1 MGNHQTNSKRQHRPS
16 ECVGFN
22 KHDTDNER
30 LVTIQQRERRISTKS
45 APPLDEFDIKMHHI
59 DSSSITFSIPVL
71 PFDVY
76 ASVTGTFTDWIER
89 KMTKLN
95 GEFKICIQI
104 LHGCHYYRIL
114 VNGRPRFIPNE
125 TIECH
130 TNFGRVHFIYVNTND
145 QNVNNCLD
153 QTVLSLHKL
162 NIWTQEVNNQFIKSD
177 QPPPPH
183 IPPHLLN
190 ILLNQKLPAHCDPDV
205 LPEPNTVML
214 RHLYALSIQNG
225 IMILSTTIRY
235 KQKFVTTCFYK
246 PN

>member
-1 MGNHQTNSKRQHRPS
+1 MGNHQTNTKRQHRPS

-22 KHDTDNER
+22 KHDSDDER

-45 APPLDEFDIKMHHI
+45 APPLDELNIIMHSI
-59 DSSSITFSIPVL
+59 DSTLITFSIPVL
-71 PFDVY
+71 PFDTY
-76 ASVTGTFTDWIER
+76 ASVTGTFTDWIEH
-89 KMTKLN
+89 KMTKTN
-95 GEFKICIQI
+95 GEFKLCIQI
-104 LHGCHYYRIL
+104 QHGCHYYKIL

-130 TNFGRVHFIYVNTND
+130 IKFGRVHFLYVNVND
-145 QNVNNCLD
+145 QNINYYFER
-153 QTVLSLHKL
+153 TIASFHKL
-162 NIWTQEVNNQFIKSD
+162 NLWTKEINNQLIKND
-177 QPPPPH
+177 QSSPPH

-190 ILLNQKLPAHCDPDV
+190 IILNQKLPDYCDPDV

-235 KQKFVTTCFYK
+235 KQKFVTICFYK

>member
-1 MGNHQTNSKRQHRPS
+1 MGNHQASSKRQHRPS

-22 KHDTDNER
+22 KYDTDNEH
-30 LVTIQQRERRISTKS
+30 LVTILQRERRISTKS
-45 APPLDEFDIKMHHI
+45 APPLDEFNMATFTI
-59 DSSSITFSIPVL
+59 DSSLITFSIPIL
-71 PFDVY
+71 PFDAY
-76 ASVTGTFTDWIER
+76 ASVTGTFTDWIEH
-89 KMTKLN
+89 KMAKSN
-95 GEFKICIQI
+95 GEFNIRIRI
-104 LHGCHYYRIL
+104 EHGCHYYRIL
-114 VNGRPRFIPNE
+114 VNGQPRFIPNE

-130 TNFGRVHFIYVNTND
+130 GKFGRVHFLYVTTND
-145 QNVNNCLD
+145 QNLNNHLE
-153 QTVLSLHKL
+153 QTFFSHRKSNV
-162 NIWTQEVNNQFIKSD
+162 WTQEINNQFIKSD
-177 QPPPPH
+177 QPPPPR

-190 ILLNQKLPAHCDPDV
+190 ILLNQKLPANCDPDV